1 MKRLPRILFLC
12 ILVFAL
18 TACQP
23 IASDPSGTP
32 EESSAQREETSATDP
47 QEESS
52 SVEETDMAETSGE
65 ETPSEETEPVE
76 EPTGYVEVGN
86 LTDDR
91 KREVLSIP
99 VGSEDG
105 QVAYG
110 EDVAL
115 GLVGPEAFAV
125 ENGKVFILDKCNRRV
140 VVWENGVY
148 SGIDI
153 SDCLHGQHMTYD
165 RGVIGIVDTATNV
178 TGLYG
183 EEGTRIKLI
192 SHLTEF
198 TSEFPMGVAEISGY
212 DLIWKATDDTY
223 YQYNWS
229 SEQMNRLV
237 NYGIQVGY
245 VGNTTVVTEVSTDRQ
260 WTLATKIKFI
270 EPLKIVGD
278 YLFYS
283 RFDLDPDAYSF
294 TGTTSVGVIDQNGN
308 GEQLKIESSQWST
321 NPTHP
326 FYVSGDGKLYLMDCY
341 ENQVVIS
348 EVILSIE
355 VEPSA
360 MKTEEDI
367 TYGEFR
373 SLVEAEITRQA
384 EELMKQKESW
394 FAEYNGE
401 KLLKTDTATFYRAD
415 EGETLEQILK
425 CMVDSW
431 YADLPK
437 ATATGRSVITDYFL
451 DMESQCIYDAD
462 QVNDETIAFVWDWW
476 PGAKEFSGLT
486 AEDVEEYIRMVLP
499 MSFHVDGRP
508 MSDGVW
514 LVPKLE
520 IYIRYD
526 GRMGY
531 FSWEEYVDE
540 YGYEMK
546 NGCMPYY
553 REGISSTFHYILI
566 QEENVYR
573 LQAADAM
580 GYDWELFGNYS
591 EWLKL
596 KKNQ

>member
-1 MKRLPRILFLC
+1 MLKITIKVVIVMFMLLWTC
-12 ILVFAL
+12 C
-18 TACQP
+18 AC
-23 IASDPSGTP
+23 
-32 EESSAQREETSATDP
+32 
-47 QEESS
+47 
-52 SVEETDMAETSGE
+52 
-65 ETPSEETEPVE
+65 
-76 EPTGYVEVGN
+76 
-86 LTDDR
+86 
-91 KREVLSIP
+91 
-99 VGSEDG
+99 
-105 QVAYG
+105 
-110 EDVAL
+110 
-115 GLVGPEAFAV
+115 
-125 ENGKVFILDKCNRRV
+125 
-140 VVWENGVY
+140 
-148 SGIDI
+148 
-153 SDCLHGQHMTYD
+153 
-165 RGVIGIVDTATNV
+165 
-178 TGLYG
+178 G
-183 EEGTRIKLI
+183 EEGANAPSLG
-192 SHLTEF
+192 SY
-198 TSEFPMGVAEISGY
+198 SE
-212 DLIWKATDDTY
+212 
-223 YQYNWS
+223 
-229 SEQMNRLV
+229 EQMANSTGMIKETEEEV
-237 NYGIQVGY
+237 AFDE
-245 VGNTTVVTEVSTDRQ
+245 TESVVDSAVS
-260 WTLATKIKFI
+260 
-270 EPLKIVGD
+270 
-278 YLFYS
+278 
-283 RFDLDPDAYSF
+283 
-294 TGTTSVGVIDQNGN
+294 
-308 GEQLKIESSQWST
+308 
-321 NPTHP
+321 
-326 FYVSGDGKLYLMDCY
+326 
-341 ENQVVIS
+341 EN
-348 EVILSIE
+348 
-355 VEPSA
+355 
-360 MKTEEDI
+360 KEDI